1 MVKSSKK
8 SKSSAG
14 GRSVSGR
21 KKTRKVKRAKSARTT
36 LPKVKKM
43 AKSELKIYKALLVKE
58 RERVGGEM
66 SHIAANTLKKSLRDS
81 SGDLSGYSF
90 HMADTASDDYERDFS
105 LGRATT
111 EQKILYSIDEALKR
125 VQDGSY
131 GRCLQCGKSIPKTR
145 LKVLPQADLCIVC
158 KKSKET

>member
-1 MVKSSKK
+1 MVKSKKKLKVSARSASARGGKK
-8 SKSSAG
+8 SKTA
-14 GRSVSGR
+14 RS
-21 KKTRKVKRAKSARTT
+21 TT
-36 LPKVKKM
+36 PKIKKM
-43 AKSELKIYKALLVKE
+43 AKSELKIYKLLLVKE

-66 SHIAANTLKKSLRDS
+66 SHIAANTLKKSMRDS

-125 VQDGSY
+125 IHDGSY
-131 GRCLQCGKSIPKTR
+131 GQCLQCGKSIPKTR

>member
-1 MVKSSKK
+1 MVKSKKRFKVKK
-8 SKSSAG
+8 SNK
-14 GRSVSGR
+14 VH
-21 KKTRKVKRAKSARTT
+21 KVKNAKSARSSS
-36 LPKVKKM
+36 PKAKKM
-43 AKSELKIYKALLVKE
+43 AKSELKIYKMLLVKE

-66 SHIAANTLKKSLRDS
+66 SHIAANTLKKSQRDS

-111 EQKILYSIDEALKR
+111 EQKILYTIDEALKR
-125 VQDGSY
+125 IQDGTY

-145 LKVLPQADLCIVC
+145 LKALPQADLCIVC